1 MGSVILRTVRT
12 SGECPIKSTLAAAS
26 VTDVFCSG
34 DSSDVPE
41 SDPAQPNVE
50 RDMTEDLLG
59 AGASFP
65 DDAPQTDLILEVK

>member
-1 MGSVILRTVRT
+1 M
-12 SGECPIKSTLAAAS
+12 S
-26 VTDVFCSG
+26 VTDVFCSD